1 MGRKHI
7 EVFVVV
13 HEMMFVALIII
24 IVIVLRVRVIG
35 LRLTKGLGEI
45 DTPLITFD
53 LLPLCLALTPV
64 LRLSLLNLALGK
76 IHLISNR

>member
-1 MGRKHI
+1 
-7 EVFVVV
+7 
-13 HEMMFVALIII
+13 MMFATLTII

-35 LRLTKGLGEI
+35 LRLMKGLGEI
-45 DTPLITFD
+45 DTPLIILD

-64 LRLSLLNLALGK
+64 LRLRLLNLALGK